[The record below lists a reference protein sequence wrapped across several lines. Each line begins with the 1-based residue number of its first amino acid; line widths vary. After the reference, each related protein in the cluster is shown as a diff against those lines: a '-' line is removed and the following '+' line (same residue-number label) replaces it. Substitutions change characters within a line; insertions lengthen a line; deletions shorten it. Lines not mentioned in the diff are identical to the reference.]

1 MLMIVIKTVR
11 DLFRCYPLVQIKKYM
26 MNKEGEI
33 SDKDN
38 ELKSLILKKYTSLTN
53 GIEGLEKISLNLN
66 SLENIRA
73 EFSKKINEID
83 FEQIENSLKN
93 ITFNND
99 FLDNLNSNKTIN
111 FEERNE
117 KIEEFFQNK
126 NFAEIINEMIL
137 IKDYINSDNFK
148 DMDIKEKY
156 YFYLVDL
163 IEDIMSKMI
172 EDNDLCNNIKIYK
185 ILFDDIFLKLINDK
199 YDESIEYLIMS
210 ELYLKILYDKN
221 IKRIIEE
228 YFHFFN
234 ENNKDSFSINIL
246 LKILFLKL
254 SQILYDIS
262 ITNIGSLFNDSMVEK
277 SSIINCY
284 FEKKNLKKNT
294 FKQ

>member
-1 MLMIVIKTVR
+1 MENYDEVVIKTVR
-11 DLFRCYPLVQIKKYM
+11 DLFRCYPLLQIKKYM

-38 ELKSLILKKYTSLTN
+38 ELKSLILEKYTSLTN

-73 EFSKKINEID
+73 EFNKKINEID

-199 YDESIEYLIMS
+199 YDESMEYLIMS

-234 ENNKDSFSINIL
+234 ENNKN
-246 LKILFLKL
+246 
-254 SQILYDIS
+254 
-262 ITNIGSLFNDSMVEK
+262 
-277 SSIINCY
+277 Y
-284 FEKKNLKKNT
+284 F
-294 FKQ
+294 

>member
-1 MLMIVIKTVR
+1 
-11 DLFRCYPLVQIKKYM
+11 

-38 ELKSLILKKYTSLTN
+38 ELKSLILEKYTSLTN

-117 KIEEFFQNK
+117 KIEEFFRNK

-137 IKDYINSDNFK
+137 IKDYINSDNYK

-172 EDNDLCNNIKIYK
+172 EDN
-185 ILFDDIFLKLINDK
+185 
-199 YDESIEYLIMS
+199 E
-210 ELYLKILYDKN
+210 
-221 IKRIIEE
+221 
-228 YFHFFN
+228 
-234 ENNKDSFSINIL
+234 
-246 LKILFLKL
+246 
-254 SQILYDIS
+254 
-262 ITNIGSLFNDSMVEK
+262 
-277 SSIINCY
+277 
-284 FEKKNLKKNT
+284 
-294 FKQ
+294 

>member
-1 MLMIVIKTVR
+1 
-11 DLFRCYPLVQIKKYM
+11 

-38 ELKSLILKKYTSLTN
+38 ELKSLILEKYTSLTN

-73 EFSKKINEID
+73 EFNKKINEID

-156 YFYLVDL
+156 YF
-163 IEDIMSKMI
+163 
-172 EDNDLCNNIKIYK
+172 
-185 ILFDDIFLKLINDK
+185 
-199 YDESIEYLIMS
+199 
-210 ELYLKILYDKN
+210 
-221 IKRIIEE
+221 
-228 YFHFFN
+228 
-234 ENNKDSFSINIL
+234 
-246 LKILFLKL
+246 
-254 SQILYDIS
+254 
-262 ITNIGSLFNDSMVEK
+262 
-277 SSIINCY
+277 
-284 FEKKNLKKNT
+284 
-294 FKQ
+294 

>member
-1 MLMIVIKTVR
+1 
-11 DLFRCYPLVQIKKYM
+11 M

-111 FEERNE
+111 FEEKNE

-126 NFAEIINEMIL
+126 NFVEIINEMIL
-137 IKDYINSDNFK
+137 IKDYINSDNLK
-148 DMDIKEKY
+148 NMEIKEKY

-199 YDESIEYLIMS
+199 YDESMEYLIMS

-246 LKILFLKL
+246 LKILFLRI

-262 ITNIGSLFNDSMVEK
+262 NISIELLFSYK
-277 SSIINCY
+277 IINKY
-284 FEKKNLKKNT
+284 YNIIFDKTSQSFISMIQNTNFQILKLSKFKKIFKK
-294 FKQ
+294 